1 MSPKRVRGIMVG
13 ATLLIGGV
21 VFFGLNRR
29 KKLLYKAITD
39 KIGGYGGGYS
49 GGGSLG
55 GDATG
60 CNLSAE
66 KTSEAVED
74 LHNAI
79 DGWGTDEAAINRVT
93 RQAQTLACFNK
104 VANLY
109 RQQHGSNL
117 IDDIRNELNDTDYTK
132 WNDIYQALR

>member
-1 MSPKRVRGIMVG
+1 MVG

-55 GDATG
+55 SDTTG
-60 CNLSAE
+60 CNLSAA
-66 KTSEAVED
+66 KTAEAVED
-74 LHNAI
+74 LHEAM
-79 DGWGTDEAAINRVT
+79 DGLGTNEAAIKRVT

-109 RQQHGSNL
+109 RQEYGTNL
-117 IDDIRNELNDTDYTK
+117 IDDIDEELWDSEYDE
-132 WNDIYQALR
+132 WEEIYQSLR